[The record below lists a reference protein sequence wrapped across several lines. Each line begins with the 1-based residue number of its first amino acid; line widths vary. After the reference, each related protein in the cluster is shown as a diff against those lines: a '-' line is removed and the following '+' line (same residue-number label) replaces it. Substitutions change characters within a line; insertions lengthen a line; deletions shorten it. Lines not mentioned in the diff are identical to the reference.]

1 MGYNDYS
8 LSFMKNYISLK
19 NKKKILCVLP
29 ERISEKD
36 VETLSRI
43 GVMTCTIDYISGLN
57 DENIRISSEYNFAS
71 VDTIICFED
80 EPKNYGYLK
89 LISELIVK
97 SKKKKEKTVNV
108 YVNTVN
114 KYIRNIVQHKMDEI
128 KIFDI
133 KYFNIYDLISYNLI
147 NLKNFKLYEINGLN
161 QDWTKIKEERGENFS
176 LDDFSNLIGTPNILL
191 IGFKDCGKSL
201 FELAINQTLVNAKE
215 NVKITIVDRKI
226 SNIIE
231 EYKATIREL
240 KKVANIEL
248 IDGDIN
254 HISTQNK
261 IRENHKKAPFTAV
274 LFSTKNCIESLIFMD
289 LLGEEIF
296 KNVNTAVFCENIWEN
311 KPLIESI
318 LLKYSNITVFGEL
331 IDVLNFEAITNE
343 PLEIKAK
350 EFNAYYKEIS
360 GKIMN
365 FPEEDISIEEQWNS
379 LSNIKKDSSRSQCMH
394 QNVKEVLLAK
404 IAQMEGFSSVEEL
417 LDRWKAMINS
427 VSVKEQINI
436 IEKNS
441 AMNYMSALEHKRW
454 SNFYY
459 MKNFVYSEKKDEV
472 NCTHNSLIDDW
483 DEFLHSDKREE
494 VIYDFISVLSVK

>member
-1 MGYNDYS
+1 MV
-8 LSFMKNYISLK
+8 ISI
-19 NKKKILCVLP
+19 IL
-29 ERISEKD
+29 
-36 VETLSRI
+36 
-43 GVMTCTIDYISGLN
+43 
-57 DENIRISSEYNFAS
+57 A
-71 VDTIICFED
+71 
-80 EPKNYGYLK
+80 
-89 LISELIVK
+89 
-97 SKKKKEKTVNV
+97 
-108 YVNTVN
+108 
-114 KYIRNIVQHKMDEI
+114 
-128 KIFDI
+128 
-133 KYFNIYDLISYNLI
+133 
-147 NLKNFKLYEINGLN
+147 
-161 QDWTKIKEERGENFS
+161 
-176 LDDFSNLIGTPNILL
+176 
-191 IGFKDCGKSL
+191 
-201 FELAINQTLVNAKE
+201 
-215 NVKITIVDRKI
+215 
-226 SNIIE
+226 
-231 EYKATIREL
+231 
-240 KKVANIEL
+240 
-248 IDGDIN
+248 
-254 HISTQNK
+254 NK
-261 IRENHKKAPFTAV
+261 IRENHKKTPFTAV
-274 LFSTKNCIESLIFMD
+274 LFSTKNCTESLIFMD

-454 SNFYY
+454 SSFYY